1 MGSGCS
7 SQGGKVATE
16 LETGKPPKDTPPP
29 PQWKIFPSI
38 AEAKGFYKA
47 DGTFDKWVDP
57 GHLELRTLLDEP
69 QGQHSLGGEYI
80 LFIMFLTMCYWNWNE
95 I

>member
-1 MGSGCS
+1 MGAGCS
-7 SQGGKVATE
+7 AGKQVAAEEEQGLSKEVPE
-16 LETGKPPKDTPPP
+16 PNKSV
-29 PQWKIFPSI
+29 WKIFPSI

-69 QGQHSLGGEYI
+69 QGQHSLGGEK
-80 LFIMFLTMCYWNWNE
+80 LNCLNA
-95 I
+95 